1 MDNRDKLLFWICIMK
16 VFIKVNSFLFIER
29 YRKLFWG
36 RVLVGKGDLIF
47 FKWEW
52 RRWLLRCFKKIFVK
66 GRLRVLIEML
76 NGEEFDYVWKKRSF
90 FLK

>member
-47 FKWEW
+47 FKWE
-52 RRWLLRCFKKIFVK
+52 
-66 GRLRVLIEML
+66 
-76 NGEEFDYVWKKRSF
+76 
-90 FLK
+90 